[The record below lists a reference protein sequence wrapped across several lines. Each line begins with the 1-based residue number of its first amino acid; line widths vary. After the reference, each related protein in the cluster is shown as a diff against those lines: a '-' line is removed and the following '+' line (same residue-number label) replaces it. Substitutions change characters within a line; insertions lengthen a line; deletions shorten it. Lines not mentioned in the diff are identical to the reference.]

1 MSFFGENKF
10 LYIQRIY
17 NVFRFKPYMI
27 VIMNLNFDRA
37 VLRNVLTF
45 GVYKVVCSYEC

>member
-27 VIMNLNFDRA
+27 VYILIIDNELKF
-37 VLRNVLTF
+37 
-45 GVYKVVCSYEC
+45 